1 MGRAYF
7 SGGGTLATGQDEKQ
21 PAGLAALSVSA
32 LGIVYGDIGTSPL
45 YAFRTALGR
54 ATPDEMSVLGI
65 LSMIVWSLVIVV
77 SLKYLLLVMRADNN
91 GEGGVLA
98 LLALLQPWRGASR
111 RGKGVLLVIG
121 LFGAA
126 LLYGDGMITP
136 AISVLSAVEGIQ
148 TIEPT
153 ISDFVV
159 PITIVILLGLFSV
172 QWRGTARVA
181 VLFGPVMLVWFLVI
195 ALLGLAQ
202 IIQHPVVLK
211 ALSPLYAVEFGIA
224 RPGVTAMVMGAVFLA
239 VTGCEALYADMGH
252 FGRPPIRLAWFAC
265 VFPCLVINYFGQGA
279 LVLSDSTH
287 AGQTFYG
294 LAPGF
299 LRIPLV
305 LLATAATIIA
315 SQAVISGAFSLTRQA
330 VQLGQFP
337 RVEIRQTSAEET
349 GQIYVPAINLF
360 LAVSTVALVLAFR
373 SSENLAAAYGIAVST
388 TMVITTILLY
398 FVMVYRW
405 KWKARFVLPLIL
417 CLALIDLTFL
427 AANSLKIMEGG
438 WLPLAVGAGIFV
450 IMRTWASGRGRLITY
465 LNRNGQYMDAFLDE
479 LRHKNVP
486 RVPGTAV
493 FLTASLPHVPPALLH
508 QFWHLPVLHERI
520 ILLHVESEE
529 VPKVNARQRL
539 EVKDLGQNFSVVH
552 AHYGFMQSPN
562 IPVAL
567 RLLGEIDDSLDL
579 DHVTY
584 FVGHETIIP
593 SQDAFFLR
601 RWREKLF
608 AVLTRN
614 AVRATAFYKLP
625 PEKVVELGMQIEI

>member
-1 MGRAYF
+1 M
-7 SGGGTLATGQDEKQ
+7 STVQDEKQ

-45 YAFRTALGR
+45 YAFRTALSK
-54 ATPDEMSVLGI
+54 ATPDETSVLGI

-111 RGKGVLLVIG
+111 RGKGALLVVG

-136 AISVLSAVEGIQ
+136 AISVLSAIEGVE
-148 TIEPT
+148 TVEPT
-153 ISDFVV
+153 IAGYII
-159 PITIVILLGLFSV
+159 PITIVILLGLFAV

-181 VLFGPVMLVWFLVI
+181 VFFGPIMLVWFLTI

-202 IIQHPVVLK
+202 IMHHPVVLK
-211 ALSPLYAVEFGIA
+211 ALSPLHALEFGVA
-224 RPGVTAMVMGAVFLA
+224 RPGMTAIVMGAVFLA

-279 LVLSDSTH
+279 LVLSDSAN
-287 AGQTFYG
+287 AGEPFYG
-294 LAPGF
+294 LAPDF

-405 KWKARFVLPLIL
+405 KWKARFVLPLTI
-417 CLALIDLTFL
+417 CLAMIDLTFL
-427 AANSLKIMEGG
+427 VSNSLKIMEGG
-438 WLPLAVGAGIFV
+438 WLPLAVGAGVFIV
-450 IMRTWASGRGRLITY
+450 MRTWASGRGRLIAY
-465 LNRNGQYMDAFLDE
+465 LDRNGQYLDAFLED
-479 LRHKNVP
+479 LRHKDIP

-520 ILLHVESEE
+520 ILLHVESKE
-529 VPKVNARQRL
+529 VPKVSARQRL

-552 AHYGFMQSPN
+552 AHYGFMQSPEHPGRAQASRRDRRQYRSRARHLFCRARN
-562 IPVAL
+562 DHSLTGLFLPAPL
-567 RLLGEIDDSLDL
+567 AGEAVCRADPQRAQ
-579 DHVTY
+579 
-584 FVGHETIIP
+584 GNG
-593 SQDAFFLR
+593 FLQ
-601 RWREKLF
+601 
-608 AVLTRN
+608 
-614 AVRATAFYKLP
+614 TAA
-625 PEKVVELGMQIEI
+625 

>member
-1 MGRAYF
+1 M
-7 SGGGTLATGQDEKQ
+7 ATGQDEKR

-45 YAFRTALGR
+45 YAFRTALGM
-54 ATPDEMSVLGI
+54 ATPDETSVLGI

-98 LLALLQPWRGASR
+98 LLALLQPWSGASR
-111 RGKGVLLVIG
+111 RGKGALLVIG

-181 VLFGPVMLVWFLVI
+181 VFFGPIMLVWFLAI

-224 RPGVTAMVMGAVFLA
+224 RPGITAMVMGAVFLA

-279 LVLSDSTH
+279 LVLSDSAH

-349 GQIYVPAINLF
+349 GQIYVPSINLF
-360 LAVSTVALVLAFR
+360 LAISTVALVLAFR

-405 KWKARFVLPLIL
+405 KWKARFVLPLII
-417 CLALIDLTFL
+417 CLALIDMTFL
-427 AANSLKIMEGG
+427 VANSLKIMEGG
-438 WLPLAVGAGIFV
+438 WLPLAVGVGILV

-465 LNRNGQYMDAFLDE
+465 LNRNGQYMEAFLDE
-479 LRHKNVP
+479 LRHKDVP

-508 QFWHLPVLHERI
+508 QFWHLPVLHERV

-539 EVKDLGQNFSVVH
+539 EVRDLGQNFSVVH
-552 AHYGFMQSPN
+552 VHYGFMQSPN

-567 RLLGEIDDSLDL
+567 RLLGEIDNSIDL
-579 DHVTY
+579 EHVTY

-593 SQDAFFLR
+593 SQDASFLH
-601 RWREKLF
+601 RWQEKLF
-608 AVLTRN
+608 ALLTRN